1 MIGFPVRWASAKP
14 PFHVPCQAIFS
25 ALATIFEASACAWEK
40 RGGAKKAPASNMLR
54 LIICLVGRY
63 LKILVTINCI
73 SSFEIFS
80 VKPFLPVDVI
90 TVDSQ
95 GRARQR
101 ELTAIQYVMKRY
113 TLIPIF
119 LGGLMTFSLCLEAQE
134 RPGQGGGRGPGQ
146 GGRGGEGGRGGGQN
160 IREAMIKKFDKNG
173 DGKLDENERP
183 SREQIQAFFREQLG
197 GGQDGRPGGPGARG
211 GRGGEGGRL
220 GGPGQGGPGDRGG
233 FGGRGG
239 FRPPNP
245 VMEAIDTNKDGAL
258 SADELK
264 NASKAL
270 AALDKN
276 KDGKIDQEEMRPQF
290 DRAQGGRGG
299 SDRGQGDRP
308 GGFRRPGQGGQGD
321 RPGGFRRPGQGG
333 QGDRPGGFRR
343 PGQEG
348 GRGESRPGGP
358 GAGGREN
365 PQRPRGDG
373 DRNAPPRKDI

>member
-1 MIGFPVRWASAKP
+1 
-14 PFHVPCQAIFS
+14 
-25 ALATIFEASACAWEK
+25 
-40 RGGAKKAPASNMLR
+40 
-54 LIICLVGRY
+54 
-63 LKILVTINCI
+63 
-73 SSFEIFS
+73 
-80 VKPFLPVDVI
+80 
-90 TVDSQ
+90 
-95 GRARQR
+95 
-101 ELTAIQYVMKRY
+101 
-113 TLIPIF
+113 
-119 LGGLMTFSLCLEAQE
+119 MTFSLSLEAQE

-197 GGQDGRPGGPGARG
+197 GGQGGRPG
-211 GRGGEGGRL
+211 GRGGEGGRPGGPGQGGRGGEGGRP

-239 FRPPNP
+239 FRPTNP

-290 DRAQGGRGG
+290 DRAQSGRGG

-333 QGDRPGGFRR
+333 RD
-343 PGQEG
+343 
-348 GRGESRPGGP
+348 ESRPSGP
-358 GAGGREN
+358 EIPR
-365 PQRPRGDG
+365 RPRGDG